1 MHRVALR
8 MSLVALGL
16 GTALAAQAQGKGSLD
31 GQREAMDR
39 LTADTGASAK
49 VTIDRATGGARFVRA
64 APGGSLGARSRAR
77 AATDAG
83 RHAGSVQFL
92 NEYRSLFG
100 ITSAD
105 AELGV
110 ARVDKD
116 RLGGTHFTYKQVY
129 QGLPV
134 FGAQLKTHFDASDNL
149 IVANGNFIPGID
161 VNTTPT
167 RSAADARRV
176 AIARVKADI
185 DRPRVA
191 LAASKP
197 VLMIYREGLAKG
209 VEGPNHLA
217 WQVEVGNGVDVR
229 DFVYVDAHSGKVID
243 KIAGIYDAK
252 NRRAYDGLGATAPGP
267 NYPNSPFWVEG
278 QAFPTGNTEADNMI
292 QASGDVYDLFKNAFG
307 RDSFDGQGA
316 RMDSVFNRGNGCPNA
331 SWNGTLISFCP
342 GLTTDDVTAHEWG
355 HAYTEYTHGLIYAWQ
370 PGALNESY
378 SDIWGETVDRLNGR
392 GGDTPDAMRTGGA
405 CTVSTLVTQIAITAP
420 SAIAGVKLTGTA
432 AFGPQ
437 TFSIPP
443 TDVVVADDGDTS
455 AGSTTTDGCTVP
467 FVNAAAIA
475 GKIAYVD
482 RGICG
487 FAVKTKNAQLAGAIG
502 VIVGNNAAG
511 IANMAGVDPTITI
524 PALSVTQA
532 DGTAIKAQ
540 TGTVRASMVRGPGT
554 DSSVRW
560 LMGEDATGGA
570 QRDMYNPTCYGNP
583 GKVTDAQYSCGP
595 NSDAGDQGGV
605 HTNSGVP
612 NHGYA
617 LIVDGGNYNGQ
628 SITGIG
634 LTKAAHIYYRAQS
647 VYQGPA
653 SDFVSHADSLEQS
666 CTDLTGVNLTSPT
679 TGAPSGEAITSFDCS
694 QVTKAI
700 AAVEMRTPPSQCNF
714 VPLLA
719 KSPPPLCSSGTAT
732 ALLSDGFDGGKKG
745 GVRWLVSHAGNSG
758 DFTPRDWGVVTH
770 LPSQRAG
777 YAIFASDPS
786 IGTCAPGGNEAGVQR
801 LESPEITMPA
811 GVTSPMLTFD
821 HWVATE
827 GGFDGGNVKIS
838 VNGGAWQVVKAA
850 DFIYNPYNATLAT
863 AAQGNDNPLA
873 GQPAFTGSDG
883 GSVGG
888 SWGRSIVNLAPYA
901 VANDK
906 VKLRFEF
913 GNDGCGGNIGWYV
926 DDVAVY
932 QCKP

>member
-1 MHRVALR
+1 MRRFGLR
-8 MSLVALGL
+8 MSLAGL
-16 GTALAAQAQGKGSLD
+16 GAAMALAAQAQGKGSLD
-31 GQREAMDR
+31 GQSEAMDR
-39 LTADTGASAK
+39 LTAESGATAK

-64 APGGSLGARSRAR
+64 APGGSLGVRSRAR

-83 RHAGSVQFL
+83 RHAGSIQFL

-116 RLGGTHFTYKQVY
+116 RHGGTHFTYKQVY

-191 LAASKP
+191 LSASKP

-209 VEGPNHLA
+209 VEGANHLA

-229 DFVYVDAHSGKVID
+229 NFVYVDAHSGKVID

-307 RDSFDGQGA
+307 RDSFDGNGA
-316 RMDSVFNRGNGCPNA
+316 RMDSIFNRGNGCPNA
-331 SWNGTLISFCP
+331 SWNGTFISFCP

-392 GGDTPDAMRTGGA
+392 GGDSPDTARTAGA
-405 CTVSTLVTQIAITAP
+405 CTASTPNPPTVNITAP
-420 SAIAGVKLTGTA
+420 AAIAGPKLAGGA
-432 AFGPQ
+432 AFGPT
-437 TFSIPP
+437 TFSIAG
-443 TDVVVADDGDTS
+443 TVVAVNDGAAPTI
-455 AGSTTTDGCTVP
+455 DGCEIP
-467 FVNAAAIA
+467 FANAAAIA
-475 GKIAYVD
+475 GKIAYMD

-487 FAVKTKNAQLAGAIG
+487 FAVKVKNAQLAGAIG
-502 VIVGNNAAG
+502 AIIGNNVAG
-511 IANMAGVDPTITI
+511 TAPSMGGADPTVTI
-524 PALSVTQA
+524 PSLSLSLNDA
-532 DGTAIKAQ
+532 TAIKAQ
-540 TGTVRASMVRGPGT
+540 LGVTTVTASLARGGVGT

-570 QRDMYNPTCYGNP
+570 LRDMYNPTCYGNP

-595 NSDAGDQGGV
+595 NTDAGDQGGV

-612 NHGYA
+612 NHAYA
-617 LIVDGGNYNGQ
+617 LIVDGGSYNGQ

-666 CTDLTGVNLTSPT
+666 CTDLTGVNLTGLT
-679 TGAPSGEAITSFDCS
+679 TGTPSGQAITSFDCS

-719 KSPPPLCSSGTAT
+719 KSPPPLCSSGSAT
-732 ALLSDGFDGGKKG
+732 ALLSDTFDGGKKG
-745 GVRWLVSHAGNSG
+745 GVRWLVTHAGISG

-801 LESPEITMPA
+801 LESPEITLPV
-811 GVTSPMLTFD
+811 GVASPRLTFD

-827 GGFDGGNVKIS
+827 GGYDGGNLKIS
-838 VNGGAWQVVKAA
+838 VNGGAWQVVRAA
-850 DFIYNPYNATLAT
+850 DFVYNPYNATLAT

-888 SWGRSIVNLAPYA
+888 SWGRSIVDLAPYA
-901 VANDK
+901 AANDK

>member
-1 MHRVALR
+1 
-8 MSLVALGL
+8 
-16 GTALAAQAQGKGSLD
+16 
-31 GQREAMDR
+31 
-39 LTADTGASAK
+39 
-49 VTIDRATGGARFVRA
+49 
-64 APGGSLGARSRAR
+64 
-77 AATDAG
+77 
-83 RHAGSVQFL
+83 
-92 NEYRSLFG
+92 
-100 ITSAD
+100 
-105 AELGV
+105 
-110 ARVDKD
+110 
-116 RLGGTHFTYKQVY
+116 
-129 QGLPV
+129 
-134 FGAQLKTHFDASDNL
+134 
-149 IVANGNFIPGID
+149 
-161 VNTTPT
+161 
-167 RSAADARRV
+167 
-176 AIARVKADI
+176 
-185 DRPRVA
+185 
-191 LAASKP
+191 
-197 VLMIYREGLAKG
+197 
-209 VEGPNHLA
+209 
-217 WQVEVGNGVDVR
+217 
-229 DFVYVDAHSGKVID
+229 
-243 KIAGIYDAK
+243 
-252 NRRAYDGLGATAPGP
+252 
-267 NYPNSPFWVEG
+267 
-278 QAFPTGNTEADNMI
+278 
-292 QASGDVYDLFKNAFG
+292 
-307 RDSFDGQGA
+307 
-316 RMDSVFNRGNGCPNA
+316 
-331 SWNGTLISFCP
+331 
-342 GLTTDDVTAHEWG
+342 
-355 HAYTEYTHGLIYAWQ
+355 
-370 PGALNESY
+370 
-378 SDIWGETVDRLNGR
+378 
-392 GGDTPDAMRTGGA
+392 
-405 CTVSTLVTQIAITAP
+405 
-420 SAIAGVKLTGTA
+420 
-432 AFGPQ
+432 
-437 TFSIPP
+437 
-443 TDVVVADDGDTS
+443 VVVADDGDTS